1 MKNCLSFKFG
11 NNNLNHQEIVDRK
24 NTDFF
29 FEFYNNY
36 Y

>member
-1 MKNCLSFKFG
+1 MKNCLSLKFD

-24 NTDFF
+24 NTDFI